1 MKITDLKVFVVGN
14 PWKNWVFVKL
24 YTDEGITGLGE
35 ATGGLSTKPNVGDVE
50 ELRRHVIGEDPRHPE
65 RLWYKLHKARYLD
78 GSKGMS
84 AIEQA
89 CWDILGKSLGVPC
102 WQLFGGK
109 HHERLRVYANG
120 WYRGPRD
127 PAFFAEAAAQLVER
141 GYTAMKFD
149 PFGGAYQQ
157 ISKES
162 EDLAVAIVRAV
173 REAVGRGVDILIEAH
188 DRFTVGSAV
197 RVGRRLEE
205 FEPFWLETPV
215 RTYDLAGHVEVAR
228 SIRVP
233 VVLGEGFN
241 ELRQFADLLAYRVID
256 IVQPEPQTLGPS
268 RARKAFAIAQAY
280 DALVACHQAQSPFC
294 TAMNAHLHA
303 SIPNFLIHENF
314 DDSLE
319 PWTWDLLTGVPR
331 VENGCIVV
339 PDTPG
344 WGVELNE
351 DEVTKHPYSD
361 SHFLRLFEEGWETR
375 KPPATGR

>member
-1 MKITDLKVFVVGN
+1 MKITDLKLFVVGN

-24 YTDEGITGLGE
+24 ETDEGLHGLGE
-35 ATGGLSTKPNVGDVE
+35 ATGGLATKPSVGDVE

-65 RLWYKLHKARYLD
+65 RLWFKLHKARYF
-78 GSKGMS
+78 GATKGMS

-102 WQLFGGK
+102 WQLLGGK
-109 HHERLRVYANG
+109 HHNKLRVYANG
-120 WYRGPRD
+120 WYQGPRTPD
-127 PAFFAEAAAQLVER
+127 EFAQRAATMAAK
-141 GYTAMKFD
+141 GYTALKFD

-162 EDLAVAIVRAV
+162 EALAVEIVRAV
-173 REAVGRGVDILIEAH
+173 RQAVGPQVDLLIEFH
-188 DRFTVGSAV
+188 DRFSVSTAI
-197 RVGRRLEE
+197 RVGRKLDE
-205 FEPFWLETPV
+205 FEPMWFETPV

-228 SIRVP
+228 NVKTP
-233 VVLGEGFN
+233 VVLGEGFS

-268 RARKAFAIAQAY
+268 RARNAFAIAQAY

-303 SIPNFLIHENF
+303 SISNFLIHENF

-319 PWTWDLLTGVPR
+319 PWTWDLLQGTPR
-331 VENGCIVV
+331 VENGYITV

-344 WGVELNE
+344 WGVEFNE
-351 DEVTKHPYSD
+351 AEAEKHPYGEKN
-361 SHFLRLFEEGWETR
+361 FLRLFEEGWETR
-375 KPPATGR
+375 KPE